1 MRDDAEV
8 WVLVRRESLSRFERL
23 ATEGD
28 QAWGE
33 RAKALVGDI
42 TAANLGLTDEAVA
55 ELGAVDHI
63 VHCAAIYDIT
73 ADDDEQR
80 AANVEGTRAV
90 IDLARRLDATLHHV
104 SSIAVAGT
112 YHGEFTEDDFDVAQD
127 LPTPYHQTKFEAE
140 LLVRSAT
147 GTAYRVYRPAVVVGD
162 SRTGEMDKI
171 DGPYYF
177 FGLLGKLAVL
187 PRFTPMVLPDTGR
200 TNIVP
205 VDFVVDAIVELM
217 HADGRDGQTFHLT
230 APKTIGL
237 RGIYRGVAEAA
248 GLPALRGSLPGA
260 TATPFLRVTGR
271 AKVLRNMAATQL
283 GIPGEILDVVDLA
296 PTFTSVNTAEALR
309 GTGITVPEF
318 ASYAPQLWRY
328 WAEHL
333 DPDRARRDDPAGP
346 LVGKHVIIT
355 GASSGI
361 GRASAIAV
369 AERGATVFAL
379 ARNAEALDDLIA
391 EIRAAGGQAYAF
403 TCDVTDSTSVEHTVK
418 DILGRFG
425 HVDYL
430 VNNAGRSIRRSV
442 IASTDR
448 LHDYERVMA
457 VNYFGAVRM
466 VLALLPHWRE
476 RRFGHVVN
484 VSSAGVQAQRSE
496 VQRVPAEQG
505 GAGRVRRCGVD
516 GDAVGPHHLHQYP
529 YAAGEDA
536 DDRAVAAAE
545 PDSADQPRT
554 RRRHGGAR
562 PGGEARPDRHPGRHA
577 GRLRQLHDPEA
588 VPSRT
593 APALPGLSR
602 FGGRRA
608 DARAASPVAAA
619 ETPGAGCHVV
629 AVRPARS
636 SARAAG
642 ARRALVRRWTA
653 RSGLP
658 QTHDVALG
666 VLEVGRESHFTDRR
680 LLAYRL
686 AAQRPDGFE
695 GVVNAVHIDRD
706 HRPLGKGRF
715 AFEHASADVPRLGG
729 HTGLGDRP
737 GRHGRVLHLRYL
749 VELPAESLLV
759 EVPRALTV
767 AEGHLEMHNATGHFH
782 LLAEVVFGH
791 PLRRVTV

>member
-1 MRDDAEV
+1 MARMRYVVTGGTGFIGRRVVSQILGRRDDAEV

-33 RAKALVGDI
+33 RAKALVGDL

-73 ADDDEQR
+73 ADDADQR

-140 LLVRSAT
+140 MLVRSAT
-147 GTAYRVYRPAVVVGD
+147 GLRYRVYRPAVVVGD

-177 FGLLGKLAVL
+177 FGLLRKLAVL

-248 GLPALRGSLPGA
+248 GLPPLRGSLPGA

-484 VSSAGVQAQRSE
+484 VSSAGVQANGPKYSAYLPSKAALDAFSDVVSTETLSDHITFTNIHMPLVKTPMIVPSRRLNPIPPISPE
-496 VQRVPAEQG
+496 HAAAMVVRGLVEKPARIDTPVGTLADFGNYMTPKLSRRV
-505 GAGRVRRCGVD
+505 
-516 GDAVGPHHLHQYP
+516 LHQLYLG
-529 YAAGEDA
+529 Y
-536 DDRAVAAAE
+536 
-545 PDSADQPRT
+545 PDSAAARGVTPDEPSSD
-554 RRRHGGAR
+554 GA
-562 PGGEARPDRHPGRHA
+562 
-577 GRLRQLHDPEA
+577 
-588 VPSRT
+588 PSRR
-593 APALPGLSR
+593 PK
-602 FGGRRA
+602 
-608 DARAASPVAAA
+608 
-619 ETPGAGCHVV
+619 
-629 AVRPARS
+629 RPARS
-636 SARAAG
+636 ITS
-642 ARRALVRRWTA
+642 L
-653 RSGLP
+653 
-658 QTHDVALG
+658 
-666 VLEVGRESHFTDRR
+666 
-680 LLAYRL
+680 
-686 AAQRPDGFE
+686 
-695 GVVNAVHIDRD
+695 
-706 HRPLGKGRF
+706 
-715 AFEHASADVPRLGG
+715 
-729 HTGLGDRP
+729 
-737 GRHGRVLHLRYL
+737 RVLRPVTRPIKRAVRL
-749 VELPAESLLV
+749 VPGV
-759 EVPRALTV
+759 
-767 AEGHLEMHNATGHFH
+767 HW
-782 LLAEVVFGH
+782 
-791 PLRRVTV
+791 